1 MQLSSHAIAAMG
13 FTRLPVDGA
22 LSAAFHAL
30 HVFSVQGFTVSG
42 EQVVLRDGRAAGVDY
57 RIGCGASVNAVCQA
71 LLGQQFT
78 ENEAEWAQAR
88 RANAPYLV
96 VHLGP
101 TAVHTATQGFVR
113 NEDGDIIAYDMF
125 AQAREDLHRLEE
137 RVLPPVE
144 MGLSVAFADV
154 TPTVRILPSD
164 VARFGLTVEGVTV
177 HDFRITGSATAF
189 VSQPIDVTQL
199 ESHLNSAAEL
209 SARVSKR
216 VAAFFQLG
224 RRDDDELKRFLY
236 FFLAMEV
243 ETHRVFKSVPRRDHL
258 RNVATFDARI
268 GTAAEQ
274 LLEQKADN
282 WVNLADL
289 FVWCVASAW
298 KHLDVEDA
306 REFQRLKKI
315 RDDISHGNI
324 AEPPRGSAAAA
335 EALATKLHP
344 TITMNSRGHD

>member
-13 FTRLPVDGA
+13 FTPIPVDGPV
-22 LSAAFHAL
+22 SAAFHAL

-42 EQVVLRDGRAAGVDY
+42 EPVVVKDGRAAGVDY
-57 RIGCGASVNAVCQA
+57 TIGCGASVNAVCQA

-78 ENEAEWAQAR
+78 EDEAEWAQTR

-101 TAVHTATQGFVR
+101 TAIHTATQGFVR
-113 NEDGDIIAYDMF
+113 NEDGDIISYDTF
-125 AQAREDLHRLEE
+125 GLAHEDLHRLEA

-144 MGLSVAFADV
+144 MALSVAFSGV
-154 TPTVRILPSD
+154 TPPIRILPSD

-177 HDFRITGSATAF
+177 HDFRITGSGTLS
-189 VSQPIDVTQL
+189 VSRPLEVTQL
-199 ESHLNSAAEL
+199 ESLLNCAAAL
-209 SARVSKR
+209 SAGVNKR
-216 VAAFFQLG
+216 VATFFQLG

-243 ETHRVFKSVPRRDHL
+243 ETHRMFKTVSRRDHL
-258 RNVATFDARI
+258 RNVATYDARI
-268 GTAAEQ
+268 GAAAET
-274 LLEQKADN
+274 LLEHKADN

-289 FVWCVASAW
+289 FVWCVASVW
-298 KHLDVEDA
+298 KHLGAEDV

-315 RDDISHGNI
+315 RDDIAHGNI
-324 AEPPRGSAAAA
+324 AEPPTGSAAAA
-335 EALATKLHP
+335 EVLATKLHQ
-344 TITMNSRGHD
+344 TITIEQPGT